1 YSQCVPAESTTTT
14 TTPSSSSSK
23 TTTTTTTS
31 STTTTTTTTT
41 SSTTTTTTTTSS
53 SSTSKTSTT
62 TSTPVPTATPK
73 YWFSFGDSYT
83 ATVGLCKTLL
93 GYTACGFVTNWIDEM
108 IVQFNESHLYAYN
121 FAYGGATIDATIVE
135 PYTSTVLSMTDQMNQ
150 FLANLSPP
158 PSYAPWTSSD
168 SIFSFF
174 IGINDVGECST
185 PPSRA
190 EMPEFSCAS
199 PKIQAGLGGRIGAT
213 GPRTQSYHSTGNL
226 SDLLPSSISYT
237 GILMDAYF
245 ALVQKAYDAGAR
257 NFLFVNVPCV
267 ERSPYVLGLGTAEE
281 VGIPMKTAIDGY
293 NAELINRVNAF
304 KTANSGVTAWIYD
317 SNTRLGQILDAPTSY
332 GFQDG
337 TTYGSGS
344 NLAWCNDFH
353 VSPGVHHYFAQD
365 VAGVLSGSGF

>member
-1 YSQCVPAESTTTT
+1 
-14 TTPSSSSSK
+14 
-23 TTTTTTTS
+23 
-31 STTTTTTTTT
+31 
-41 SSTTTTTTTTSS
+41 
-53 SSTSKTSTT
+53 
-62 TSTPVPTATPK
+62 
-73 YWFSFGDSYT
+73 
-83 ATVGLCKTLL
+83 
-93 GYTACGFVTNWIDEM
+93 M

-158 PSYAPWTSSD
+158 PSYAPWTSTD

-174 IGINDVGECST
+174 IGIND
-185 PPSRA
+185 
-190 EMPEFSCAS
+190 
-199 PKIQAGLGGRIGAT
+199 
-213 GPRTQSYHSTGNL
+213 
-226 SDLLPSSISYT
+226 
-237 GILMDAYF
+237 MDAYF